1 MFKQAD
7 IVTAIEIATSKVCV
21 LIGTTDESGNILVL
35 AHGERPSAG
44 AVVKGEIVNMEAA
57 TRILE
62 ATIQDAEQSAETE
75 IDPRHVHVAVT
86 GSHIIPYRGFGS
98 VPVQGEERKITQEHI
113 DEALRH
119 ASLISL
125 TPDQMAINFVDGD
138 FMLDNSRRLQN
149 PLNQTA
155 HKLEAHVHI
164 VCGNRNRVDNFLSP
178 LREVGVDAGKVVF
191 SALANAHSSAI
202 SDESL
207 RRGVLLIDMGAGT
220 TEYILF
226 HGSGVY
232 QSGVLAIGC
241 EHLAND
247 LSLALDL
254 NIGQCRKILTENAHA
269 QRKQAGHTV
278 LEVTG
283 NITRREIPLDSIDK
297 VIDLRLRE
305 TFGLIRQR
313 LAERNLLHHL
323 NGVIV
328 TGGAALLPNTRPAL
342 FAVFE
347 TPVQVAGSALPG
359 DITGAI
365 TDLKTP
371 RHSMILGLLRYGV
384 TTGRAPERS
393 LVTDLD
399 RGLADFLR
407 RTRRAIFEGIKF

>member
-21 LIGTTDESGNILVL
+21 LIGTTDDRGHIVVL

-44 AVVKGEIVNMEAA
+44 CVVKGEIVNMEAA

-62 ATIQDAEQSAETE
+62 AAIQDAEQSAETE
-75 IDPRHVHVAVT
+75 IDPRHVYVAVT
-86 GSHIIPYRGFGS
+86 GNHIIPYRGFGS

-113 DEALRH
+113 DEALRN

-125 TPDQMAINFVDGD
+125 TPDQTMINLVDGD
-138 FMLDNSRRLQN
+138 FLLDNSRRLQN

-164 VCGNRNRVDNFLSP
+164 VCGNRNRVDNVLSP
-178 LREVGVDAGKVVF
+178 LREVGLDDGKGVF
-191 SALANAHSSAI
+191 SALASAHSVLTE
-202 SDESL
+202 ESF
-207 RRGVLLIDMGAGT
+207 RRGVLLVDMGAGT

-226 HGSGVY
+226 HGAGVY
-232 QSGVLAIGC
+232 ESGVLAVGC

-254 NIGQCRKILTENAHA
+254 NIGQCRKILAENLHG
-269 QRKQAGHTV
+269 QRKQGGHPF
-278 LEVTG
+278 LEITG
-283 NITRREIPLDSIDK
+283 NITRREIPLDAIDK
-297 VIDLRLRE
+297 VVDLRLRE

-313 LAERNLLHHL
+313 LADRNHLHHL
-323 NGVIV
+323 GGVVV

-347 TPVQVAGSALPG
+347 TPVQAIGNELPG
-359 DITGAI
+359 DVTGAI

-371 RHSMILGLLRYGV
+371 RHSMVLGLLRYGV
-384 TTGRAPERS
+384 TMGQVPQRS

-399 RGLADFLR
+399 RGLTDLLR
-407 RTRRAIFEGIKF
+407 RTKRALFEGIKF